1 VLLMCCFQRGL
12 EAPLKQREEEV
23 ACMSQEE
30 DACMSQEE
38 DACMSYAGWKHR
50 SSNVSRQRHQHS
62 QGNGI
67 KAT

>member
-12 EAPLKQREEEV
+12 EAPLKQRE
-23 ACMSQEE
+23 EE